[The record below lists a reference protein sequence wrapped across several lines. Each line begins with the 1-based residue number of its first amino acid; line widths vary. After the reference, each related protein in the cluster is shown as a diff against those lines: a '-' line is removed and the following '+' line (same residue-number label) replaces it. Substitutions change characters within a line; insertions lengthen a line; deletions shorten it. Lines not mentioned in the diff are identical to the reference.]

1 MFINY
6 ENNSVEKLFTDLCD
20 VTNSKNLLLKKIGK
34 DKTMAAKKRKNQI
47 EAAPNFKSYLNLHA
61 GNPHALHGDLAG
73 FYAIEINAHTRMIIK
88 PVAEDLS
95 AEALSKCDKVII
107 EGIIEYHDGGKNE
120 WLIP

>member
-47 EAAPNFKSYLNLHA
+47 EAAPNFKSYLDLRL
-61 GNPHALHGDLAG
+61 GKPHALHGDLEG
-73 FYAIEINAHTRMIIK
+73 LYAIEITADTRMIIR
-88 PVAEDLS
+88 PVADDLS
-95 AEALSKCDKVII
+95 AEALSKCDTVII
-107 EGIIEYHDGGKNE
+107 KGILNYHGGKNE